1 MAAIIPLVLLALGQ
15 VAAPPLPVPVPDLP
29 TDPARLREMLRDRA
43 QPRLQAQAALVL
55 LQLNAADADAVIRQG
70 LEQSEDPEMF
80 LVLASAIRLARDSRY
95 AEELVRAL
103 ARSRAIE
110 RAGAAEALAALLDQ
124 RVAQR
129 LRQITEDPRADAR
142 SRIAALGCLGR
153 SGRRVAVE
161 PLIAGLE
168 LEDESVRNAAAD
180 ALAELSGWRY
190 GVDAVKWRAW
200 WERHRDLPNERWLE
214 MRLSF
219 QNSRVSR
226 LESELENARG
236 QTVRLHQQ
244 LYARLG
250 GAERLV
256 YIPSLLDHED
266 PAVRLLAVGWAQEM
280 LASPD
285 QGVQRS
291 LGPLLLRLT
300 ADPAPEVQRAAVLA
314 LGRLQD
320 PAALVRLLTL
330 VTAPAPAIRAAVA
343 RALAQQASQGSPD
356 AAKRTTQVLGALGR
370 LLEDPVLE
378 VVVEAAEDLGGLG
391 VPESGPVLTG
401 LLRHPGESVRKAAA
415 QALERVAQPT
425 ALDQIL
431 RGLDD
436 PSGAVRF
443 SLVGALGN
451 MAVSTTSVLTAV
463 DLTRVLARLEVT
475 LLKDPDPTVRARAA
489 TALGE
494 CGPAPLLPVMWRAC
508 QAGEDVRVQ
517 EKAWLAMIDIL
528 ARLRQVSLV
537 TEWDRNLMEAKQP
550 ARRIQLITE
559 VLARWQR
566 RPEARADLVPL
577 QDLLVPV
584 ALEQGKWTMALPIL
598 RDVLARQATPTEQQA
613 RLRWLL
619 HAAEQAYAEGNKGEA
634 LRAAQDGL
642 TFAPKGSPLIQS
654 FEQVVRRA
662 GT

>member
-1 MAAIIPLVLLALGQ
+1 MTAIIPLVLLVVGQ
-15 VAAPPLPVPVPDLP
+15 ATAPPLPVAVPDLP

-103 ARSRAIE
+103 ARQRAIE
-110 RAGAAEALAALLDQ
+110 RAGAAEALAALIDQ
-124 RVAQR
+124 RLVLR
-129 LRQITEDPRADAR
+129 LRQITDDPRADVR
-142 SRIAALGCLGR
+142 SRIAAIGCLGR

-190 GVDAVKWRAW
+190 GVDAAKWRGW
-200 WERHRDLPNERWLE
+200 WDRHRDIPNERWLE

-300 ADPAPEVQRAAVLA
+300 ADPALEVQRAAVLA

-320 PAALVRLLTL
+320 PAALVRLLAL
-330 VTAPAPAIRAAVA
+330 VTAPAPTIRAAVA
-343 RALAQQASQGSPD
+343 RALSQQARQASPD
-356 AAKRTTQVLGALGR
+356 AAIRTNQVLGALGR

-391 VPESGPVLTG
+391 VPESWPVLTG

-475 LLKDPDPTVRARAA
+475 LLKDPEPTVRARAA

-494 CGPAPLLPVMWRAC
+494 CGSAPLLPVMWRAC

-528 ARLRQVSLV
+528 ARGRQVALV
-537 TEWDRNLMEAKQP
+537 TEWDRNLMEAKQS
-550 ARRIQLITE
+550 ARRIQLLIE

-566 RPEARADLVPL
+566 RPEARADQVHL

-584 ALEQGKWTMALPIL
+584 ALEQGKWTMALPVL
-598 RDVLARQATPTEQQA
+598 RDVLARQATPTEQQT

-619 HAAEQAYAEGNKGEA
+619 QAAEQAYAEGNKGEA